1 MTARARVVL
10 VWLALSLFVPA
21 GAVGQPSSSQR
32 ALDLAYEADDLFAK
46 GKWDDAYARFAEAD
60 GLAHSPV
67 FVLFMA
73 RARRN
78 AGRLLESVTLYQ
90 RVADEKVAANAPKPF
105 RAAIT
110 DATSELAELRARIP
124 HVRVVLVEAPPS
136 PAEVRMDDAILEADK
151 SVAVDPGK
159 HVFTAKA
166 GDKTVSETVEIAASG
181 EERRVEL
188 SFAPEKKS
196 SGKLVPLKR
205 GSLAPG
211 IAFVSLGTFGFEL
224 GAVMGGLAT
233 STSSDVKDNCVDN
246 HCLASDA
253 DALDRA
259 RLFAN
264 VSTGA
269 LVAGGAFMITGVV
282 LLVVRPGGESAP
294 TVGVGAQ
301 GVSLRAAF

>member
-1 MTARARVVL
+1 ML
-10 VWLALSLFVPA
+10 LALSLA
-21 GAVGQPSSSQR
+21 ALSGNAAAQPSSSQR

-46 GKWDDAYARFAEAD
+46 GKWDDAYARFAAAD
-60 GLAHSPV
+60 ALAHSPV

-73 RARRN
+73 RAKRN
-78 AGRLLESVTLYQ
+78 AGKLLEASALYQ
-90 RVADEKVAANAPKPF
+90 RVADEKLPATAPKPF
-105 RAAIT
+105 RAAIA
-110 DATSELAELRARIP
+110 DAATELAELRGRIP
-124 HVRVVLVEAPPS
+124 HVRVVLLAAPEGS
-136 PAEVRMDDAILEADK
+136 ADVRMDAAPIEVDK
-151 SVAVDPGK
+151 RIAVDPGK
-159 HVFTAKA
+159 HVFTAKV
-166 GDKTVSETVEIAASG
+166 GDKTASETLEVTPG
-181 EERRVEL
+181 GDERRVEI
-188 SFAPEKKS
+188 SFTPPDKRSDPKALP
-196 SGKLVPLKR
+196 PKR

-233 STSSDVKDNCVDN
+233 STSSDVKEGCVEN

-264 VSTGA
+264 ISTGA

-294 TVGVGAQ
+294 AVGIGPQ
-301 GVSLRAAF
+301 GLRLQAAF

>member
-1 MTARARVVL
+1 ML
-10 VWLALSLFVPA
+10 LALTFASPPG
-21 GAVGQPSSSQR
+21 GAYAQPNASQR

-46 GKWDDAYARFAEAD
+46 GKWDTAYARFAEAD

-78 AGRLLESVTLYQ
+78 AGKLLLAATLYE
-90 RVADEKVAANAPKPF
+90 RVAEEKLAAGAPKPF
-105 RAAIT
+105 RAAIA
-110 DATSELAELRARIP
+110 DAASELAELRTRIP
-124 HVRVVLVEAPPS
+124 SVRVVVVAAP
-136 PAEVRMDDAILEADK
+136 AGAVEVRMDGAAVELDK
-151 SVAVDPGK
+151 SLSVDPGK
-159 HVFTAKA
+159 HVFWAKV
-166 GDKTVSETVEIAASG
+166 GDKTASETVEIAAG
-181 EERRVEL
+181 DERVVEL
-188 SFAPEKKS
+188 SFAAKKIAPS
-196 SGKLVPLKR
+196 VGLQRR
-205 GSLAPG
+205 GSLSPG

-233 STSSDVKDNCVDN
+233 STSNDVKAGCVEN

-294 TVGVGAQ
+294 SVGVGP
-301 GVSLRAAF
+301 GGLSLRADF

>member
-1 MTARARVVL
+1 MA
-10 VWLALSLFVPA
+10 ALSF
-21 GAVGQPSSSQR
+21 GAMPGRAIAQPNASQR

-46 GKWDDAYARFAEAD
+46 GKWDEAHARFSEAD
-60 GLAHSPV
+60 ALAHSPV

-73 RARRN
+73 RAKRN
-78 AGRLLESVTLYQ
+78 AGKLLEAVALYQ
-90 RVADEKVAANAPKPF
+90 RVADEKLAPTAPKPF
-105 RAAIT
+105 RAAIG
-110 DATSELAELRARIP
+110 DAASELTELRGRIP
-124 HVRVVLVEAPPS
+124 RVRVVLVAAPRG
-136 PAEVRMDDAILEADK
+136 AADVRMDDAVLEVDK

-159 HVFTAKA
+159 HVFTAKV
-166 GDKTVSETVEIAASG
+166 GDKTVSETIEIIAGG

-188 SFAPEKKS
+188 SFAPAAERGDPKAA
-196 SGKLVPLKR
+196 PAKR

-233 STSSDVKDNCVDN
+233 STSSDVKENCVDN

-269 LVAGGAFMITGVV
+269 LVAGGALMITGVV
-282 LLVVRPGGESAP
+282 LLVVRPGGTTAP
-294 TVGVGAQ
+294 SVGLGP
-301 GVSLRAAF
+301 GRATLDLSF